1 MLPLAPYTPP
11 DCRGEAGEGRGNAAA
26 SAAAAA
32 REGSAAALSSAAC
45 RSRRVRESRQINGH
59 HGLLHG
65 RHVPQNGEPLH
76 NSGACLQG

>member
-32 REGSAAALSSAAC
+32 REGSAAALSSPAC
-45 RSRRVRESRQINGH
+45 GKA
-59 HGLLHG
+59 GG
-65 RHVPQNGEPLH
+65 RKTQWTEH
-76 NSGACLQG
+76 